1 MRNLVLAAVATA
13 ALLSWSGTAEAA
25 KIKMKPAK
33 CPVAADASFKIV
45 GARGELDGV
54 ASEYEWIRTE
64 RPGWKPKSQALI
76 GDDRKQFDLLTIQK
90 GRKKQVI
97 CFDITSFFG
106 KAG

>member
-1 MRNLVLAAVATA
+1 MRLVLLAAFAAVSMLSFTTA
-13 ALLSWSGTAEAA
+13 AEAA
-25 KIKMKPAK
+25 RIKMKPAK
-33 CPVAADASFKIV
+33 CPVAADISLKIV
-45 GARGELDGV
+45 GARGEFDGV

-76 GDDRKQFDLLTIQK
+76 GDEHKQYDLLTIQK

-106 KAG
+106 KTG

>member
-1 MRNLVLAAVATA
+1 MRNFFLAAVAVA
-13 ALLSWSGTAEAA
+13 ALLSGTGAAEAA

-45 GARGELDGV
+45 GARGEMDGV
-54 ASEYEWIRTE
+54 ASEYEWIRAE

-76 GDDRKQFDLLTIQK
+76 GDARRQYDLLTIQK

>member
-1 MRNLVLAAVATA
+1 MRNFFLAAVAVT
-13 ALLSWSGTAEAA
+13 ALLSWAGAAEAA

-45 GARGELDGV
+45 GARGEMDGV
-54 ASEYEWIRTE
+54 ASEYEWIRAE

-76 GDDRKQFDLLTIQK
+76 ADARRQYDLLTIQK

>member
-1 MRNLVLAAVATA
+1 M
-13 ALLSWSGTAEAA
+13 LSWSTTVEAA
-25 KIKMKPAK
+25 KIRLKPAK

-45 GARGELDGV
+45 GARGEFDGV

-64 RPGWKPKSQALI
+64 RPGRKPKSQALI
-76 GDDRKQFDLLTIQK
+76 GDERKQYDLLTIQK

-106 KAG
+106 KTG

>member
-1 MRNLVLAAVATA
+1 MRNFVLATVAVA
-13 ALLSWSGTAEAA
+13 ALLSWSGSAEAA
-25 KIKMKPAK
+25 KIRMKPTK

-45 GARGELDGV
+45 GARGEMDGV
-54 ASEYEWIRTE
+54 ASEYAWIRAE

-76 GDDRKQFDLLTIQK
+76 GDERRQYDLLTIQK